1 MDAHAAAYEHH
12 RFVIDAELRA
22 APDVSD
28 LAVFVWS
35 TGERSTAQRSAMQL
49 AAGPTGTV
57 PVVVYVSGKPR
68 VVHHR
73 IGGRP

>member
-12 RFVIDAELRA
+12 RFVIDCELRA
-22 APDVSD
+22 MPDVSD

-35 TGERSTAQRSAMQL
+35 SGQRSTARRSSMNV
-49 AAGPTGTV
+49 AAGPAGTV
-57 PVVVYVSGKPR
+57 PVVVYVSGKPQ

-73 IGGRP
+73 IGGA